1 MKLERLSLAN
11 YRGFDQVDLY
21 CEPDI
26 TLIAGVNGVG
36 KSALLSGIV
45 KCASHAL
52 PRLTLS
58 KEDVLSTAATDIKSG
73 KESLAISAQFKIST
87 ADVYIDIARSSVVS
101 TAEAEALTKRR
112 DELRFAT
119 RETKKGSK
127 EEEAIEQEIRIIE
140 GKLAPAEELPTVRT
154 LPVNPDHDL

>member
-11 YRGFDQVDLY
+11 YRGFDQIDLQ
-21 CEPDI
+21 CEPDV

-36 KSALLSGIV
+36 KSALLSAMV

-52 PRLTLS
+52 PRLTPS
-58 KEDVLSTAATDIKSG
+58 KEDALTTATTDIKAG
-73 KESLAISAQFKIST
+73 KESLSISAQFKIPT
-87 ADVYIDIARSSVVS
+87 ADVYVDIARSSGIS
-101 TAEAEALTKRR
+101 AKEAEELTKRR

-127 EEEAIEQEIRIIE
+127 EEQAIEEEIRIIE
-140 GKLAPAEELPTVRT
+140 CKLAPGEEVPTVRI
-154 LPVNPDHDL
+154 LPVRSGS